1 MASARRGGCQPHR
14 ACLASCRAPGH
25 PRAPEEGARGP
36 VLPPA
41 LGLGCP
47 GPPGANR
54 SGPAGAHS
62 PPPTDHGRAQLRPLA
77 RPPVPEGPHGD
88 AVFPH
93 EAPHAAAALHAW
105 RVGSGQLG
113 PTALPSGPGRL
124 RPGGWLSGHFLLH
137 GGRETEKARS
147 AGRGRPSRTPAGPSL
162 PPCAAPAPP
171 GRTGLAHPTPR
182 LRRHNLALLASR
194 QEPAVALGQGSSE
207 SLGGPGE
214 GRPPR
219 APGWPSVQR
228 PAWDGEGGGREAR
241 AVRILRQLPRGLN
254 PTPARRGPAH
264 RGQDEGAV
272 CPGSQRK
279 PGWTGNKDAAGPG
292 AQPPRGSPSGRGDG
306 VASPGQPTPRREMT
320 RGCLAPPW
328 PQSPSQ
334 PTPASRSPEHG
345 SRTHSL
351 ILPSARRR
359 RFYHQLSWPPWAGEG
374 TQGGLPSAAVG
385 SGRVPAVSGRDPRW
399 MECPA
404 LAPCQLLP
412 GPAHS
417 GQWGLPRR
425 SRDSRLLPTHG
436 PQGAPKSRWDQIP
449 HTAAAQRPP
458 GLPSPPQGARGS
470 GRASPAH
477 RRSGRLG
484 PDLPGSPGQS
494 LVLGLD
500 PARPGPGLCRMGN
513 FAADSSPIP
522 TVGTAAACSSGPY
535 TGKELSLRKEA
546 GLRQRPRP
554 PAGLRIQ
561 ILSPCYQTPPQQAPT
576 CPRSLPR
583 HSEEVAAHSLLECP
597 WMPPATGTSLPL
609 KVGHSSALRKLS
621 LGVSPPAAPHSK
633 QALHSGAY
641 LVHPTGGS
649 FLNTCCG
656 HGRAC
661 LHISTHPCAHR
672 STHEPSTDPSIHPHG
687 HTPPPT
693 SVPTIHPSIT
703 DPLSHYRLSYHPTP
717 GLGVLCPRRVKSCE
731 RRQQRAPLILNP
743 PPTLPVSPSLL
754 TRSPGLHARCVASL
768 ATWSLV

>member
-62 PPPTDHGRAQLRPLA
+62 PPPADHGRAQLRPLA

-93 EAPHAAAALHAW
+93 EAPHAATALHAW

-113 PTALPSGPGRL
+113 PTALPSGPRRL

-351 ILPSARRR
+351 ILPSA
-359 RFYHQLSWPPWAGEG
+359 
-374 TQGGLPSAAVG
+374 
-385 SGRVPAVSGRDPRW
+385 
-399 MECPA
+399 
-404 LAPCQLLP
+404 
-412 GPAHS
+412 
-417 GQWGLPRR
+417 
-425 SRDSRLLPTHG
+425 
-436 PQGAPKSRWDQIP
+436 
-449 HTAAAQRPP
+449 
-458 GLPSPPQGARGS
+458 
-470 GRASPAH
+470 
-477 RRSGRLG
+477 
-484 PDLPGSPGQS
+484 
-494 LVLGLD
+494 
-500 PARPGPGLCRMGN
+500 
-513 FAADSSPIP
+513 
-522 TVGTAAACSSGPY
+522 
-535 TGKELSLRKEA
+535 
-546 GLRQRPRP
+546 
-554 PAGLRIQ
+554 
-561 ILSPCYQTPPQQAPT
+561 
-576 CPRSLPR
+576 
-583 HSEEVAAHSLLECP
+583 
-597 WMPPATGTSLPL
+597 
-609 KVGHSSALRKLS
+609 
-621 LGVSPPAAPHSK
+621 
-633 QALHSGAY
+633 
-641 LVHPTGGS
+641 
-649 FLNTCCG
+649 
-656 HGRAC
+656 
-661 LHISTHPCAHR
+661 
-672 STHEPSTDPSIHPHG
+672 
-687 HTPPPT
+687 
-693 SVPTIHPSIT
+693 
-703 DPLSHYRLSYHPTP
+703 
-717 GLGVLCPRRVKSCE
+717 
-731 RRQQRAPLILNP
+731 
-743 PPTLPVSPSLL
+743 
-754 TRSPGLHARCVASL
+754 
-768 ATWSLV
+768 